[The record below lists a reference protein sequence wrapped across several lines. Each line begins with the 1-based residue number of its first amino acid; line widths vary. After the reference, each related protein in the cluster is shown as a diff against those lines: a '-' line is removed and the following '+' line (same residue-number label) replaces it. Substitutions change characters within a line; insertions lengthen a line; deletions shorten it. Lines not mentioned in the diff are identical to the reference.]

1 MDDRE
6 KELVKKV
13 FPKDLVDMI
22 FKEEEEANEEQDAK
36 RNVKSKPQVQNE

>member
-13 FPKDLVDMI
+13 FPKDLVEMI
-22 FKEEEEANEEQDAK
+22 FKEEEANEEQDVK

>member
-13 FPKDLVDMI
+13 FPKDLVEMI
-22 FKEEEEANEEQDAK
+22 FKEEEEANEEQDVK
-36 RNVKSKPQVQNE
+36 RNVKSKPQVQSE

>member
-13 FPKDLVDMI
+13 FPKELVEMI
-22 FKEEEEANEEQDAK
+22 FKEEEEDEEQDVK

>member
-6 KELVKKV
+6 KELLKKA
-13 FPKDLVDMI
+13 FPKDLAEMI
-22 FKEEEEANEEQDAK
+22 LKEEEEDEEQDVK

>member
-13 FPKDLVDMI
+13 FPKELVEMI
-22 FKEEEEANEEQDAK
+22 FKEEEEDEEQNVK
-36 RNVKSKPQVQNE
+36 RNVKGKPQVQNE

>member
-6 KELVKKV
+6 KELLKKS
-13 FPKDLVDMI
+13 FPKDLVEMI
-22 FKEEEEANEEQDAK
+22 LKEEEEDEEQDVK

>member
-13 FPKDLVDMI
+13 FPKDLVEMI
-22 FKEEEEANEEQDAK
+22 FKEEEEDEEQDVK

>member
-6 KELVKKV
+6 KELLKKA
-13 FPKDLVDMI
+13 FPKDLVEMI
-22 FKEEEEANEEQDAK
+22 LKEEEEDEEQNVK

>member
-6 KELVKKV
+6 KELIKKV
-13 FPKDLVDMI
+13 FPKDLVEMI
-22 FKEEEEANEEQDAK
+22 LKEEEEDEEQNVK

>member
-6 KELVKKV
+6 KELLKKA
-13 FPKDLVDMI
+13 FPKDLVEMI
-22 FKEEEEANEEQDAK
+22 LKEEEEDEEQDVK

>member
-6 KELVKKV
+6 KELLKKT
-13 FPKDLVDMI
+13 FPKDLVEMI
-22 FKEEEEANEEQDAK
+22 LKEEEEDEEQNAK

>member
-13 FPKDLVDMI
+13 FPKDLVEMI
-22 FKEEEEANEEQDAK
+22 LKEEEEDEEQNVK

>member
-1 MDDRE
+1 MDDKE
-6 KELVKKV
+6 KELIKKV

-22 FKEEEEANEEQDAK
+22 LKEEEEDEEQNVK

>member
-6 KELVKKV
+6 KELLKKT
-13 FPKDLVDMI
+13 FPKDLVEMI
-22 FKEEEEANEEQDAK
+22 LKEEEEDEEQDVK

>member
-13 FPKDLVDMI
+13 FPKDLVEMI
-22 FKEEEEANEEQDAK
+22 LKEEEEDEEQDVK

>member
-1 MDDRE
+1 LDDRE

-13 FPKDLVDMI
+13 FPKDLVEMI
-22 FKEEEEANEEQDAK
+22 FKEEEEDEKQNVK

>member
-6 KELVKKV
+6 KELLKKT
-13 FPKDLVDMI
+13 FPKDLVEMI
-22 FKEEEEANEEQDAK
+22 LKEEEEDEEQNVK

>member
-6 KELVKKV
+6 KELVKKA
-13 FPKDLVDMI
+13 FPKDLVEMI
-22 FKEEEEANEEQDAK
+22 LKEEEEDEEQNVK